1 MANVERMRHRQLHDA
16 LRAFAEQAGGQL
28 AADAAAGADIPFEVV
43 ESSSGRGRFRHDP
56 PLYCYRPLTAEF
68 IHRRVAA
75 LGRLP
80 GYPPAA
86 RLLEQL
92 DVAGYLRARGEI
104 RVPERARDR
113 ADAALRI
120 FLSAVFEDTT
130 EFELTDAR
138 FEPAYTELED
148 AILSGRTQ
156 TLTVVSVLGLE
167 IESERIA
174 LGEGLELCLDGVAPD
189 APLEAL
195 AAVGPGDAVL
205 AVLSTIDEPGGPT
218 PATAARARLRLLQT
232 ALRLFDSETPALAPV
247 AYVRTA
253 GGPWGALA
261 LGTGAHIPRGRL
273 ELAAAEEDELRGF
286 CSLVARRAPRHG
298 EIAWALRRY
307 EMGCDRLDALDGLT
321 DHLLALRALLE
332 PEGPQSGR
340 LAERV
345 AALCVPPEQ
354 RGEIIALVG
363 HAIAAERAAV
373 AGLSPSDGGSLR
385 VAAELAD
392 HLRALLRDVVCGH
405 LDSDLR
411 AVADRV
417 IAEGP
422 ATPMPA

>member
-1 MANVERMRHRQLHDA
+1 MRHRQLHDA
-16 LRAFAEQAGGQL
+16 LRAYAEQAGGQL
-28 AADAAAGADIPFEVV
+28 AADAAAGAEIPFEVV
-43 ESSSGRGRFRHDP
+43 ASAPARRRRADP
-56 PLYCYRPLTAEF
+56 PLYCYRPLTGEF

-80 GYPPAA
+80 AYPPAA
-86 RLLEQL
+86 RLLEGL
-92 DVAGYLRARGEI
+92 DLTGYLRARGDLRI
-104 RVPERARDR
+104 PERPRDR
-113 ADAALRI
+113 ADAALRV
-120 FLSAVFEDTT
+120 FLSVVFEDTT

-138 FEPAYTELED
+138 FDPAYAELED
-148 AILSGRTQ
+148 AVLAGRTQ

-167 IESERIA
+167 IASDRIA
-174 LGEGLELCLDGVAPD
+174 LGEGLELCADDAVPD

-205 AVLSTIDEPGGPT
+205 AVLSVIDEPGGPT
-218 PATAARARLRLLQT
+218 PATVARTRLRRLQT
-232 ALRLFDSETPALAPV
+232 ALRLFDAESPSLAPV
-247 AYVRTA
+247 AYIRTA

-261 LGTGAHIPRGRL
+261 LGTGAHAPRGRL
-273 ELAAAEEDELRGF
+273 ELRADEEDELRGF
-286 CSLVARRAPRHG
+286 CSLVARRAPKHG

-307 EMGCDRLDALDGLT
+307 ELGCDRLDPLDGLT

-340 LAERV
+340 LAERMS
-345 AALCVPPEQ
+345 ALCVPPEQ
-354 RGEIIALVG
+354 RGELVELVG

-373 AGLSPSDGGSLR
+373 AGLAPSDGASGK

>member
-1 MANVERMRHRQLHDA
+1 MRHRQLHDA
-16 LRAFAEQAGGQL
+16 LRAYAEQAGHQL

-43 ESSSGRGRFRHDP
+43 ESSGRRRHEP
-56 PLYCYRPLTAEF
+56 ALYCYRPLTGEF
-68 IHRRVAA
+68 VRSRIAV

-86 RLLEQL
+86 RMLEQL
-92 DVAGYLRARGEI
+92 DVTGYLRAQGETRI
-104 RVPERARDR
+104 PERARDR
-113 ADAALRI
+113 ADAALRLFI
-120 FLSAVFEDTT
+120 SAVYADTT

-138 FEPAYTELED
+138 FGPAYAALEET
-148 AILSGRTQ
+148 LLGGRTQ

-167 IESERIA
+167 IESERIP
-174 LGEGLELCLDGVAPD
+174 LGEGLELCADSAVPD

-205 AVLSTIDEPGGPT
+205 AALSTIDDPDGPS
-218 PATAARARLRLLQT
+218 PATVARARLRRLQT
-232 ALRLFDSETPALAPV
+232 ALRLFDSEAPALAPV
-247 AYVRTA
+247 AYLRTA

-261 LGTGAHIPRGRL
+261 LGIGAHAPRGRL
-273 ELAAAEEDELRGF
+273 ALRADEEDELRGF
-286 CSLVARRAPRHG
+286 CSLVARRAPREG

-307 EMGCDRLDALDGLT
+307 ELGCDRLDPLDGLT

-332 PEGPQSGR
+332 PEGPHSG
-340 LAERV
+340 LLPTRV
-345 AALCVPPEQ
+345 AALCAPPEERAQ
-354 RGEIIALVG
+354 LIALTG

-373 AGLSPSDGGSLR
+373 ASLTPSDGSSQQA
-385 VAAELAD
+385 AAELAD
-392 HLRALLRDVVCGH
+392 HLRAVLRDVVCGH

>member
-1 MANVERMRHRQLHDA
+1 MRHRQLHDA
-16 LRAFAEQAGGQL
+16 LRDYAEQAGGQL

-43 ESSSGRGRFRHDP
+43 ENTHGRHEP
-56 PLYCYRPLTAEF
+56 ALYCYRPLTAEF
-68 IHRRVAA
+68 VRRRIAA

-80 GYPPAA
+80 AYPPAV
-86 RLLEQL
+86 RMLEQL
-92 DVAGYLRARGEI
+92 DVTGYLRAQGEQRI
-104 RVPERARDR
+104 PERTRDR

-120 FLSAVFEDTT
+120 FISAVYADTT
-130 EFELTDAR
+130 EFVLTDAR
-138 FEPAYTELED
+138 FDPVYDALEQT
-148 AILSGRTQ
+148 ILAGRTQ

-167 IESERIA
+167 IESDRIA
-174 LGEGLELCLDGVAPD
+174 LGEGLELCADATVPD

-205 AVLSTIDEPGGPT
+205 AVLSTIDEADGPT
-218 PATAARARLRLLQT
+218 PATTARARLRQLQT
-232 ALRLFDSETPALAPV
+232 ALRLFDSEAPALAPV

-261 LGTGAHIPRGRL
+261 LGTGAHAPRGRL
-273 ELAAAEEDELRGF
+273 ELRADEEDELRGF

-307 EMGCDRLDALDGLT
+307 ELGCDRLDPLDGLT

-345 AALCVPPEQ
+345 AALCAPPEERPQ
-354 RGEIIALVG
+354 LMVLVG

-373 AGLSPSDGGSLR
+373 AALTPSDGSSAK
-385 VAAELAD
+385 VAGELAD
-392 HLRALLRDVVCGH
+392 HLRAVLRDVVCGH

-417 IAEGP
+417 LTEGP
-422 ATPMPA
+422 AAPLRA

>member
-1 MANVERMRHRQLHDA
+1 MRAAKAACMRHRQLHDA
-16 LRAFAEQAGGQL
+16 LRDYAEQAGGQL

-43 ESSSGRGRFRHDP
+43 ENAHGRHEP
-56 PLYCYRPLTAEF
+56 ALYCYRPLTAEF
-68 IHRRVAA
+68 VRRRIAA

-80 GYPPAA
+80 AYPPAV
-86 RLLEQL
+86 RMLEQL
-92 DVAGYLRARGEI
+92 DVTGYLRAQGEQRI
-104 RVPERARDR
+104 PERTRDR

-120 FLSAVFEDTT
+120 FISAVYADTT
-130 EFELTDAR
+130 EFVLTDAR
-138 FEPAYTELED
+138 FDPAYDALEQT
-148 AILSGRTQ
+148 ILAGRTQ

-167 IESERIA
+167 IESDRIA
-174 LGEGLELCLDGVAPD
+174 LGEGLELCADAAVPD

-205 AVLSTIDEPGGPT
+205 AVLSTIDEADGPT
-218 PATAARARLRLLQT
+218 PATTARARLRQLQT
-232 ALRLFDSETPALAPV
+232 ALRLFDSEAPALAPV

-261 LGTGAHIPRGRL
+261 LGTGAHAPRGRL
-273 ELAAAEEDELRGF
+273 ELRADEEDELRGF

-307 EMGCDRLDALDGLT
+307 ELGCDRLDPLDGLT

-345 AALCVPPEQ
+345 AALCAPPEERPQ
-354 RGEIIALVG
+354 LMVLVG

-373 AGLSPSDGGSLR
+373 AALTPSDGSSAK
-385 VAAELAD
+385 VAGELAD

-417 IAEGP
+417 LTEGP
-422 ATPMPA
+422 AAPLPA

>member
-1 MANVERMRHRQLHDA
+1 MRHRQLHDA
-16 LRAFAEQAGGQL
+16 LRAYAEQAGGQL

-43 ESSSGRGRFRHDP
+43 ESAGGRRHDP
-56 PLYCYRPLTAEF
+56 PLYCYRPLTGEF
-68 IHRRVAA
+68 IHRRVAQ

-80 GYPPAA
+80 SYPPAA
-86 RLLEQL
+86 RVLEQL
-92 DVAGYLRARGEI
+92 DVTGYLRAKGELRI
-104 RVPERARDR
+104 PDRPRER
-113 ADAALRI
+113 ADAALR
-120 FLSAVFEDTT
+120 VFITGVFADTT
-130 EFELTDAR
+130 EFELSDAR
-138 FEPAYTELED
+138 FEPAYAELED
-148 AILSGRTQ
+148 AILAGRTQ

-167 IESERIA
+167 IASDRIA
-174 LGEGLELCLDGVAPD
+174 LGEGLELCADAAVPD

-205 AVLSTIDEPGGPT
+205 AVLSTIDEQGGPT
-218 PATAARARLRLLQT
+218 PATVARGRLRRLQT
-232 ALRLFDSETPALAPV
+232 ALRLFDAEAPALAPV
-247 AYVRTA
+247 AYVRSA

-261 LGTGAHIPRGRL
+261 LGTGAHAPRGRL
-273 ELAAAEEDELRGF
+273 ELGADEEDELRGF

-307 EMGCDRLDALDGLT
+307 ELGCDRLDPLDGLT

-340 LAERV
+340 LAQRV
-345 AALCVPPEQ
+345 AALCAPPEQ
-354 RGEIIALVG
+354 RPELVALVG
-363 HAIAAERAAV
+363 QAIAAERAAV
-373 AGLSPSDGGSLR
+373 AGLAPSDGSSSR

>member
-1 MANVERMRHRQLHDA
+1 MRHRQLHDA
-16 LRAFAEQAGGQL
+16 LRAFADQAGGQL

-43 ESSSGRGRFRHDP
+43 ENAHRRHEP
-56 PLYCYRPLTAEF
+56 ALYCYRPLTGEF
-68 IHRRVAA
+68 VRSRIAA

-80 GYPPAA
+80 AYPLAA
-86 RLLEQL
+86 RMLEQL
-92 DVAGYLRARGEI
+92 DVTGYLRARGEN
-104 RVPERARDR
+104 RVPDRTRDR
-113 ADAALRI
+113 ADAALR
-120 FLSAVFEDTT
+120 VFISHVLADTT

-138 FEPAYTELED
+138 FEPAYDALED
-148 AILSGRTQ
+148 SVLAGRSQ
-156 TLTVVSVLGLE
+156 TLSVVSVLGLD
-167 IESERIA
+167 IASERIA
-174 LGEGLELCLDGVAPD
+174 LGQGLELCLDAVVPD

-218 PATAARARLRLLQT
+218 PATTARARLRTLQT
-232 ALRLFDSETPALAPV
+232 ALRLFDSESPALAPV

-261 LGTGAHIPRGRL
+261 LGTGAHAPRGRL
-273 ELAAAEEDELRGF
+273 ELRADEEDELRGF
-286 CSLVARRAPRHG
+286 CNLVARRAPRHG

-307 EMGCDRLDALDGLT
+307 ELGCDRLDPLDGLT
-321 DHLLALRALLE
+321 DHLFALRALLE

-345 AALCVPPEQ
+345 AALCAPPED
-354 RGEIIALVG
+354 RPELMALTG

-373 AGLSPSDGGSLR
+373 AGLTPSDGSSVK

>member
-1 MANVERMRHRQLHDA
+1 MRHRQLHDA
-16 LRAFAEQAGGQL
+16 LRAFAEQAGGLL

-43 ESSSGRGRFRHDP
+43 ETAGARRHDP
-56 PLYCYRPLTAEF
+56 PLYCYRPLTGEF
-68 IHRRVAA
+68 IHRRVAQ

-80 GYPPAA
+80 AYPPAA
-86 RLLEQL
+86 RVLEQL
-92 DVAGYLRARGEI
+92 DVAGYLRAKGELRI
-104 RVPERARDR
+104 PERPRDR
-113 ADAALRI
+113 ADAALR
-120 FLSAVFEDTT
+120 VFTTATFADTT

-138 FEPAYTELED
+138 FAPAYAELED
-148 AILSGRTQ
+148 AVLAGRTQ
-156 TLTVVSVLGLE
+156 ALTVVSVLGLE
-167 IESERIA
+167 IAGERIA
-174 LGEGLELCLDGVAPD
+174 LGEGLELCADAAVPD

-205 AVLSTIDEPGGPT
+205 AVLSSIDEQGGPS
-218 PATAARARLRLLQT
+218 PATVARERLRRLQT
-232 ALRLFDSETPALAPV
+232 ALRLFDEQTPALAPV
-247 AYVRTA
+247 AYIRSA

-261 LGTGAHIPRGRL
+261 LGTGAHAPRGRL
-273 ELAAAEEDELRGF
+273 ELRAEEEDELRAF

-307 EMGCDRLDALDGLT
+307 ELGCDRLDALDGLT
-321 DHLLALRALLE
+321 DHLFALRALLE

-345 AALCVPPEQ
+345 AALCAPPEQ
-354 RGEIIALVG
+354 RPELIALVG

-373 AGLSPSDGGSLR
+373 AGLTPSDGSSPR